1 MALGKWSGVK
11 REPKKS
17 KGKSEYEPV
26 PDMYNH
32 AGKSQIINAA
42 VRSLDAVSRDAEVR
56 WGIGKLESLA
66 EPELAVRFE
75 QARVRLNTALH
86 GDDVNE
92 VVARCKDMIKGWKIL
107 EKRVSA
113 AGHKPDEFR
122 VWYHKADDGRKYAF
136 VQDAADARLVDK
148 DAVAYTLDEI
158 ARLLD
163 EKYQTINNVKDLW
176 PGAEVESVKPKQQ
189 KEVFNDD
196 IPF

>member
-1 MALGKWSGVK
+1 MAVGKWAGVK
-11 REPKKS
+11 REKKKS
-17 KGKSEYEPV
+17 TGEHVEV

-42 VRSLDAVSRDAEVR
+42 LRPLDAVARDAEVR

-66 EPELAVRFE
+66 DPELAARFE
-75 QARVRLNTALH
+75 QARVRLDTALR
-86 GDDVNE
+86 GDDVNA
-92 VVARCKDMIKGWKIL
+92 VVERCKDMIKGWKIL

-113 AGHKPDEFR
+113 AGHKPREFR
-122 VWYHKADDGRKYAF
+122 VWYQKGDAGKKYAF
-136 VQDAADARLVDK
+136 IQDMADAQFVDS
-148 DAVAYTLDEI
+148 DAIAYSLEEM

-163 EKYQTINNVKDLW
+163 DRFQTINKVKELW
-176 PGAEVESVKPKQQ
+176 PGAKVENVKPKQK

>member
-1 MALGKWSGVK
+1 MAVGKWSGV
-11 REPKKS
+11 RRQPKKGS
-17 KGKSEYEPV
+17 SDYAPV

-32 AGKSQIINAA
+32 EGKSQVINAA
-42 VRSLDAVSRDAEVR
+42 VKSLDAVARDAEVR

-66 EPELAVRFE
+66 DPELAVRFE
-75 QARVRLNTALH
+75 QARVRLNAALN

-92 VVARCKDMIKGWKIL
+92 VVARCKDMIKGWKVL

-113 AGHKPDEFR
+113 AGHKPADFR

-136 VQDAADARLVDK
+136 VQDPADARLVDK

-163 EKYQTINNVKDLW
+163 DNYQTINKVKDLW
-176 PGAEVESVKPKQQ
+176 PGAEVESKKPITTA
-189 KEVFNDD
+189 KEFNDD
-196 IPF
+196 LPF

>member
-1 MALGKWSGVK
+1 MAVGKWAGVR
-11 REPKKS
+11 REKKKS
-17 KGKSEYEPV
+17 TGDNVEV

-42 VRSLDAVSRDAEVR
+42 LRPLDAVARDAEVR

-66 EPELAVRFE
+66 DPELAARFE
-75 QARVRLNTALH
+75 QARVRLDTALR
-86 GDDVNE
+86 GDDVNA
-92 VVARCKDMIKGWKIL
+92 VVERCKDMIKGWKIL

-113 AGHKPDEFR
+113 AGHKPREFR
-122 VWYHKADDGRKYAF
+122 VWYQKGDAGQKYAF
-136 VQDAADARLVDK
+136 IQDMADAQFVDS
-148 DAVAYTLDEI
+148 DAIAYSLEEM

-163 EKYQTINNVKDLW
+163 DRFQTINKVKELW
-176 PGAEVESVKPKQQ
+176 PGAKVENVKSKQK